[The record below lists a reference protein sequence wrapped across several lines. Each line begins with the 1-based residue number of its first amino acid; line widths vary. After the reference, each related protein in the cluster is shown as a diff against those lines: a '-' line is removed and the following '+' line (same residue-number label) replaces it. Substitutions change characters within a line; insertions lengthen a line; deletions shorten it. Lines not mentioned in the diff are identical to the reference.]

1 MKLFAI
7 GLLVVVC
14 SASAYLQ
21 LTTSPGVQ
29 DQSEQTK
36 AIPRPSEQVPAET
49 AFVGTDEIVEQRE
62 MTPEA
67 NEVVPTTTQ
76 SLRSLSAST
85 IAPQPYREFVNPSAY
100 LHTGDE
106 PITIGEHIGKKII
119 MVSFMTYSCI
129 NCQRTFPTL
138 VRLDEQYRDDGL
150 LVIGIH
156 TPEFAFE
163 HDPSRVEEALAKY
176 GITFPVVLDNKYET
190 WNAYQNRF
198 WPRRYII
205 DVTGNIVYDH
215 IGEGDYEGAE
225 RVIKALLPTLP
236 TV

>member
-1 MKLFAI
+1 
-7 GLLVVVC
+7 V
-14 SASAYLQ
+14 YLQ
-21 LTTSPGVQ
+21 LTTSLGAQ

-36 AIPRPSEQVPAET
+36 ATSIQNDETMPTEEVPIAVKE
-49 AFVGTDEIVEQRE
+49 VVVKNE

-67 NEVVPTTTQ
+67 NEVVPTSTQ

-85 IAPQPYREFVNPSAY
+85 ITPQPYHEFVNPSAY
-100 LHTGDE
+100 LHTAGK

-119 MVSFMTYSCI
+119 LVSFMTYSCI
-129 NCQRTFPTL
+129 NCQRTFLTL

-150 LVIGIH
+150 LVVGIH

-163 HDPSRVEEALAKY
+163 HDPDRVEEALSKY
-176 GITFPVVLDNKYET
+176 DITFPVVLDNKYET
-190 WNAYQNRF
+190 WKAYENRF

-236 TV
+236 AV